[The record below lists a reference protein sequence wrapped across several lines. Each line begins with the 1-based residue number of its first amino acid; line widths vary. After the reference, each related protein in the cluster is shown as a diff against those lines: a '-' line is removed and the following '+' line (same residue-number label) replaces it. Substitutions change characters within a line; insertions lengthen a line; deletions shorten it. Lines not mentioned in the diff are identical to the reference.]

1 MNKKKSGLKDI
12 LVDLTVTVAILAA
25 VVLDYQLLTYFVIG
39 YTVFLLAIK
48 ILVLMSDQLQAI
60 TAKSKSF
67 LPNWIYHLLYGM
79 NVAALTIFSWY
90 IIAAAWAVIWGVSA
104 YSTQK

>member
-1 MNKKKSGLKDI
+1 MNKRTPGIKDI
-12 LVDLTVTVAILAA
+12 LVDLTVTAAILAA
-25 VVLDYQLLTYFVIG
+25 VVLDYQWLAYLVIG
-39 YTVFLLAIK
+39 YTAFILAIK
-48 ILVLMSDQLQAI
+48 ILVLMSEQLQAI
-60 TAKSKSF
+60 TAKSKSI

-90 IIAAAWAVIWGVSA
+90 ITAAAWVVIWGVSA